1 MRLGAAAV
9 SCIILASLALSTRAQ
24 EVKKPPPTELTADL
38 SFVDVAGNTS
48 TSTVSTNQRYIRRIQ
63 TWEFK
68 QDIGV
73 VYGKTGGIESANAV
87 RVGLRADHDLA
98 SHFALCALTA
108 FDRNPYAGI
117 RSRFAEGL
125 GGVWKVLATD
135 KDQFIG
141 WDTTGLLTSSD
152 VRGAQGM
159 TGRARFFISAS
170 ISAISRGAELIRS
183 SPRSVIT

>member
-48 TSTVSTNQRYIRRIQ
+48 TSTVSTNQRYIRPIQ

-108 FDRNPYAGI
+108 FDRNPYAG
-117 RSRFAEGL
+117 FVLGL
-125 GGVWKVLATD
+125 PR
-135 KDQFIG
+135 G
-141 WDTTGLLTSSD
+141 WAACGRCSPPTRTSS
-152 VRGAQGM
+152 
-159 TGRARFFISAS
+159 SAG
-170 ISAISRGAELIRS
+170 IQLAY
-183 SPRSVIT
+183 